1 MPFTEADIAAITGKW
16 VLFSQEVRGVTWHHI
31 THVEYAWLHGTKHP
45 DGDVKPNGGI
55 GMLCYQPYEHVKST
69 SYHLSPEGRYQLL
82 GENRPT
88 VERAKELFAFR
99 A

>member
-1 MPFTEADIAAITGKW
+1 MFTAEDIATITGRW
-16 VLFSQEVRGVTWHHI
+16 VLFTREVKDVTYHYI
-31 THVEYAWLHGTKHP
+31 TYVEYAWLAEEKCSDQLLPT
-45 DGDVKPNGGI
+45 GGI
-55 GMLCYQPYEHVKST
+55 GMLCYQPYEIVKST
-69 SYHLSPEGRYQLL
+69 SFFMPPEGRYQLL